1 MIAYSLF
8 FSNKIVKTASEVC
21 MKILKKIIALC
32 LVFCL
37 GLGLGC
43 LSEYPFTENSRFEAF
58 TEKLF
63 RSEVSGNALS
73 LHYTL
78 ADPAS
83 RGISTQNISLGTVNT
98 DFEETAALCAE
109 YEKKLKGF
117 A

>member
-1 MIAYSLF
+1 
-8 FSNKIVKTASEVC
+8 
-21 MKILKKIIALC
+21 MKILKKIVALC

-78 ADPAS
+78 ADPCLLYTS
-83 RGISTQNISLGTVNT
+83 
-98 DFEETAALCAE
+98 DAADEL
-109 YEKKLKGF
+109 
-117 A
+117 